1 MLQRNSANS
10 AATLA
15 HEKVFLG
22 ARNLTTDPTNKF
34 YDFEALFDKLLTA
47 YMYKHK
53 CVFNWK

>member
-15 HEKVFLG
+15 HAKVFLG
-22 ARNLTTDPTNKF
+22 AKNLITDPTNI

-53 CVFNWK
+53 CVFKWR

>member
-34 YDFEALFDKLLTA
+34 YDFEELFDKLLTA
-47 YMYKHK
+47 YM
-53 CVFNWK
+53 